1 MDEITQLFVDY
12 KNEHRVTENKS
23 RKDSGTMTFEL
34 SENATLAI
42 AAASILFSAAI
53 CLGVCCCIRQL
64 QQMNKKVK
72 LAALGRQGLEFQHTG
87 RSGGDRGGNTARHM
101 RRLETD
107 APMDPNAVAD
117 TEADNIENMK

>member
-12 KNEHRVTENKS
+12 KNEHRVTEKKS
-23 RKDSGTMTFEL
+23 KKDSGTMTFEI
-34 SENATLAI
+34 SEKYTLAI
-42 AAASILFSAAI
+42 ATASILLSVAI
-53 CLGVCCCIRQL
+53 CIGVCCCIRQL
-64 QQMNKKVK
+64 YQMNKKVK

-87 RSGGDRGGNTARHM
+87 RAGNGSGGNTARHM

>member
-64 QQMNKKVK
+64 
-72 LAALGRQGLEFQHTG
+72 
-87 RSGGDRGGNTARHM
+87 
-101 RRLETD
+101 
-107 APMDPNAVAD
+107 
-117 TEADNIENMK
+117 